1 MTGEICAV
9 VLAAGLGTR
18 LMPLTSVCPK
28 ALVPVGNVPL
38 LDHNLRRLAEVGF
51 EGKAEVAV
59 NAHHHFEMIAEHVG
73 DTAHLSI
80 EEGAPLGSAG
90 ALGHL
95 RDWIDGR
102 TVLALNA
109 DAYVSAPQ
117 GDLRRLLDG
126 WDGER
131 VRMLGRREDDGH
143 PPLDGM
149 SFAGASLIPAAEAA
163 LLKDEFAH
171 LVRTTWRPAD
181 REGRLEAIELEGRY
195 IDCGTPGDYLAAN
208 LHAASAA
215 NLHAACGA
223 SLHEARGASPHETRA
238 ASLIDPSAVVSGE
251 VTQSVIG
258 ARARVDGRVSRSVLW
273 ADARVGEGEL
283 LEHVIR
289 TSSGLTVD
297 AAPA

>member
-38 LDHNLRRLAEVGF
+38 LDHNLRRLAEVGL

-59 NAHHHFEMIAEHVG
+59 NAHHHLEMIAEHVG
-73 DTAHLSI
+73 DTVHLSI
-80 EEGAPLGSAG
+80 EEGEPLGSAG

-102 TVLALNA
+102 AVLVLNA

-117 GDLRRLLDG
+117 GDLLRLLDG

-143 PPLDGM
+143 PPLGGL

-163 LLKDEFAH
+163 MLKDEFAH
-171 LVRTTWRPAD
+171 LVLTTWRPAD
-181 REGRLEAIELEGRY
+181 RAGRLDAIELEGRY
-195 IDCGTPGDYLAAN
+195 IDCGTPTDYLAAN
-208 LHAASAA
+208 LHAA
-215 NLHAACGA
+215 
-223 SLHEARGASPHETRA
+223 RG
-238 ASLIDPSAVVSGE
+238 ASLIDPSAAVSGE
-251 VTQSVIG
+251 VRECVIG
-258 ARARVDGRVSRSVLW
+258 ARAQVAGRVSRSVLW
-273 ADARVGEGEL
+273 PDARVGEGEL
-283 LEHVIR
+283 LEQVIR
-289 TSSGLTVD
+289 TASGLTIE
-297 AAPA
+297 ATPA